1 MIMKKCEWTVCSTLQ
16 RNYKLNSALHYGY
29 DIWDMNKKT
38 ERMENDIQSL
48 YTYQE
53 KDDVAINM
61 TVF

>member
-1 MIMKKCEWTVCSTLQ
+1 
-16 RNYKLNSALHYGY
+16 
-29 DIWDMNKKT
+29 MNKKT

-53 KDDVAINM
+53 KDGVAINT